1 MAKKPKVTDDQL
13 SPLGKALTKLEQP
26 EMIGNMIAGLAG
38 LCGLLVIG
46 DLFGLRYG
54 KMDVE
59 AYFGFYAAFGFLAFA
74 FIIFSTKVL
83 KKLIS
88 RKEDYY
94 APNVVDPEPYPEEEL
109 DVKEHSND

>member
-94 APNVVDPEPYPEEEL
+94 APNVVDAEKYPEGEL
-109 DVKEHSND
+109 DVKEHGDA